1 MQITFLRI
9 RNFKRIRE
17 MTLADMENA
26 LILVGKNNTGKTA
39 VLDAVRAVGG
49 SYRIREEDFREDFSN
64 IEIMVALSIREEDL
78 AELHKNGLVSTYRR
92 YDAWYRDFCKKLPSF
107 QDGVLTFT
115 FVANRQGRVRY
126 EDGIH
131 KDNPSISRIF
141 PKIYYMDTRRD
152 FKQFQDDLLMMQEDD
167 LLKQMR
173 MGCCIFD
180 QAKKCTHCFSCI
192 GLINQKR
199 PEQVNALAAARLA
212 RSGRPAVVAID
223 GRCGSGKSGLGDLMG
238 RLLPCNVVHMDDYYL
253 PPDRRAENWE
263 EIPAGNMDLARFL
276 QEVLVPAGAGVP
288 IRCRPYDCRSG
299 TLGEGTTL
307 PVRPLTV
314 VEGSYSQH
322 PLLTARYDLR
332 LFLTC
337 APEEQRRRL
346 ERREGAHF
354 AAYESRWMPL
364 EERYIRQC
372 GPEKGCQLVIDTTG
386 FFP

>member
-1 MQITFLRI
+1 MTDAQYHGCRGAEEMHEEFQTVLREHLARYPLMEPQDCAKLAYQSTFGPAHAAGERGDVLRQLLGECSALPAD
-9 RNFKRIRE
+9 REARPPERIGNGLCRVHLSGTGDW
-17 MTLADMENA
+17 TLAAPLLADLLLLTAAEHHGTAADLEECLTAAEA
-26 LILVGKNNTGKTA
+26 LPRPGMADWLA
-39 VLDAVRAVGG
+39 V
-49 SYRIREEDFREDFSN
+49 
-64 IEIMVALSIREEDL
+64 
-78 AELHKNGLVSTYRR
+78 YRR
-92 YDAWYRDFCKKLPSF
+92 QGCPPVHHSPAYREAYDPHYR
-107 QDGVLTFT
+107 VLRT
-115 FVANRQGRVRY
+115 AYGGY
-126 EDGIH
+126 
-131 KDNPSISRIF
+131 F
-141 PKIYYMDTRRD
+141 PA
-152 FKQFQDDLLMMQEDD
+152 L
-167 LLKQMR
+167 
-173 MGCCIFD
+173 
-180 QAKKCTHCFSCI
+180 
-192 GLINQKR
+192 
-199 PEQVNALAAARLA
+199 LAAARLA

-263 EIPAGNMDLARFL
+263 QIPAGNMDLARFL
-276 QEVLVPAGAGVP
+276 QEVLEPAGAGAQ

-299 TLGEGTTL
+299 TLREGTTL
-307 PVRPLTV
+307 PARPLTV

-322 PLLTARYDLR
+322 PLLSARYDLR
-332 LFLTC
+332 MFLTC

>member
-1 MQITFLRI
+1 MADWLAVYRRQGCPPVHHSPAYREAYDPHYRVLRTAYGGY
-9 RNFKRIRE
+9 FP
-17 MTLADMENA
+17 A
-26 LILVGKNNTGKTA
+26 L
-39 VLDAVRAVGG
+39 
-49 SYRIREEDFREDFSN
+49 
-64 IEIMVALSIREEDL
+64 L
-78 AELHKNGLVSTYRR
+78 AE
-92 YDAWYRDFCKKLPSF
+92 
-107 QDGVLTFT
+107 
-115 FVANRQGRVRY
+115 
-126 EDGIH
+126 
-131 KDNPSISRIF
+131 
-141 PKIYYMDTRRD
+141 
-152 FKQFQDDLLMMQEDD
+152 
-167 LLKQMR
+167 
-173 MGCCIFD
+173 
-180 QAKKCTHCFSCI
+180 
-192 GLINQKR
+192 
-199 PEQVNALAAARLA
+199 ARLA

-263 EIPAGNMDLARFL
+263 QIPAGNMDLARFL
-276 QEVLVPAGAGVP
+276 QEVLVPAGAGAQ

-299 TLGEGTTL
+299 TLREGTTL
-307 PVRPLTV
+307 PARPLTV

-322 PLLTARYDLR
+322 PLLSARYDLR